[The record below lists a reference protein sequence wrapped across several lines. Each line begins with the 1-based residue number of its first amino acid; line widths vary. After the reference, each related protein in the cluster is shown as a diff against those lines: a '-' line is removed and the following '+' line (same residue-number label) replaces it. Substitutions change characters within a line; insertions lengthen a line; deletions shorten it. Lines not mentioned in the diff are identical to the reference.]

1 MREDGRH
8 RALSLVNP
16 AEQLVRAARSEVH
29 DALKRLI
36 RLESIFDRLEGGM
49 EAYAASDEP
58 IHEVDGAAADM
69 DMEFMVSLI
78 IYARKARNHIF
89 PDGVF
94 SDPAW
99 DMLLDLYLNSL
110 KNRSVPVSSLCIAAS
125 APPTTAFRRIDALE
139 RLGLVRRGK
148 DEEDGRRVLVE
159 LTDAGAEAMSRTLEA
174 TYRAMTMGN
183 IGELKRQLIKSL

>member
-8 RALSLVNP
+8 RDLSPVNP

-36 RLESIFDRLEGGM
+36 RLESIFDRLEGSM
-49 EAYAASDEP
+49 EAFASDRP
-58 IHEVDGAAADM
+58 LHEIDGSAADM

-78 IYARKARNHIF
+78 IYARNARNQIF

-99 DMLLDLYLNSL
+99 DMLLDLYLNNL